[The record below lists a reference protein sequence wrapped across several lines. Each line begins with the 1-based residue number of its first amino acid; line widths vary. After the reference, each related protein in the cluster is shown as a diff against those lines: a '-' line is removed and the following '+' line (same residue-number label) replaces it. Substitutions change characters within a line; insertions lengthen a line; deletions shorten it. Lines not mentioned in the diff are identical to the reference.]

1 MLLVKFL
8 SIARH
13 FAKASGR
20 HLLFARGCTSQSR
33 LPLTGARKGTRLF
46 ARQSLLLNG
55 IRNPATMKASRNDPF
70 PCGSGKKYK
79 QCCLREKQASQQGSS
94 QVSYNFLWAT
104 IGVTR

>member
-1 MLLVKFL
+1 MALRLC
-8 SIARH
+8 RH
-13 FAKASGR
+13 VR
-20 HLLFARGCTSQSR
+20 H
-33 LPLTGARKGTRLF
+33 TGAPTGCSSRNPTF

-79 QCCLREKQASQQGSS
+79 QCCLREKQASQQGRP
-94 QVSYNFLWAT
+94 QLSYNFLWAT